1 MNATQRAE
9 GAVEMKKVRKKK
21 RDEWEEAGKEQV

>member
-9 GAVEMKKVRKKK
+9 GAVEMKKVKKEK
-21 RDEWEEAGKEQV
+21 RGEWEEAGKEQV